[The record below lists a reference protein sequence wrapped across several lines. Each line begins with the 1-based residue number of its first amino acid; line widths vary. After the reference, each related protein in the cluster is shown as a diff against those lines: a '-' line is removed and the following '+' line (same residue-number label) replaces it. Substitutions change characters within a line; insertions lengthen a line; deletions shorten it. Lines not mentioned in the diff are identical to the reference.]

1 MKSNFTEKIKQAYQ
15 LYQDCSVCPRR
26 CGVNRLNNEIGFCGI
41 GKDVVISSTGSHYG
55 EERPLVG
62 RHGSGTIFLSG
73 CNLKCA
79 FCQNPEISHSLMGR
93 AVTVKELVD
102 IMMTLAHQGCHN
114 INFVTPTQVTPHL
127 MDAIVRAR
135 AEELK
140 VPIVYNCGGYES
152 METLKLLEG
161 LIDIYMP
168 DTKFSTPEWGEK
180 LCQAENYYASLQE
193 ALREMHRQVGDLA
206 IKDGLATRGLL
217 IRHLVM
223 PGKVAGSEKLIDF
236 IRDKIS
242 PNSYINVMGQY
253 HPQFKASEHPEINRP
268 VTPDEFRAVRD
279 YARKRGL
286 RLDNRD

>member
-79 FCQNPEISHSLMGR
+79 FCQNSEISHSLMGR

-180 LCQAENYYASLQE
+180 LCQAENYYAILQE

-268 VTPDEFRAVRD
+268 VTSDEFRAVHD
-279 YARKRGL
+279 YAREQGL
-286 RLDNRD
+286 RLDK